1 MAQSG
6 EPLENKR
13 LPVPHCRW

>member
-13 LPVPHCRW
+13 LPVPHGRW